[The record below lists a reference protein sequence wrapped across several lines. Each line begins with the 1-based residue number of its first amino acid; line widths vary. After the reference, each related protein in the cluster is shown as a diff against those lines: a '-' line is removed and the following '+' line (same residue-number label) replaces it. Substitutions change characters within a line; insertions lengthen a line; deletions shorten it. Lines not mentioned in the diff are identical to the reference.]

1 MAPSSSHF
9 RWNVFLFIILILST
23 ISCTIGCYTSI
34 FSFGDSLADTGNS
47 MNLSPPEKLP
57 HFSFRPYGETFFNRP
72 TGRCSDGR
80 LVIDF
85 IAEYLGLPFVPPY
98 FGGSMESFK
107 EAGANFAVAGAT
119 ALDVAFLQ
127 ERGVTKLVTN
137 SSLAVQL
144 GLFKELLP
152 SLCSTPSD
160 CKKLLGDSLILLGE
174 IGGNDYNNPFFEG
187 LNFETIQDLVPYV
200 IHTIGLAIEELIQLG
215 AITIFGSWKSPDRL
229 LPLMKEVKRLQK
241 LHPHAKIIYADYYNA
256 VMPFYHS
263 PDRFGFTGGV
273 LKSCCGWGGT
283 YNYDSLVE
291 CGNPLVSVCDDPSSF
306 VNWDEIVSTS
316 PLHYDSIFNF
326 GDSLSDTGNFLLSGA
341 MAFPVIGQLPYGET
355 FFRHATGRCSDGR
368 LVVDFI
374 SEASGLPHLP
384 PYLALRKDQLHSF
397 HGVNFAVAGATAL
410 DAKFFY
416 DQSIGKVL
424 WTNDSLSV
432 QLGWFKQ
439 LKSSLCTT
447 KQECDNY
454 FKKSLFLV
462 GEIGGNDYNYAYF
475 VGGSIK
481 QLRASVPLVVEAIT
495 KATSFLIEEGAVELL
510 VPGNFPIGCS
520 AVYLTLFGSPNK
532 TEYDRNGCLKAYN
545 AFSKNHNY
553 QLKRALD
560 MLRQKYPH
568 ARIIYAD
575 YYGAAMRFIHA
586 PRHHGFTGGTLTACC
601 GGGGPYNFNNSAR
614 CGHIGS
620 RACSNPSSHANW
632 DGIHLTE
639 AAYRYVAMGLVN
651 GTFTTPPLRSS
662 LK

>member
-1 MAPSSSHF
+1 MAPCSSHF
-9 RWNVFLFIILILST
+9 RWNVFLFITLILST

-57 HFSFRPYGETFFNRP
+57 HFSFRPYGETFFHRP

-187 LNFETIQDLVPYV
+187 LNFETIQDLVPCV

-215 AITIFGSWKSPDRL
+215 AITILWLNKFAQDHNEQ
-229 LPLMKEVKRLQK
+229 LMKEVKRLQK

-316 PLHYDSIFNF
+316 PLQYDSIFNF

-341 MAFPVIGQLPYGET
+341 MAF
-355 FFRHATGRCSDGR
+355 S
-368 LVVDFI
+368 

-568 ARIIYAD
+568 ARIMYAD

-620 RACSNPSSHANW
+620 RTCSNPSSHANW